1 MLTIEITHANWVTLR
16 SISELSISHM
26 NSLSMVPLWQGLRK
40 LGLRTDSEFVSM
52 PFATPSKHAKVSGAS
67 LLWFCRNFFFWHKR
81 QIHFIYFLFFK
92 NTNSQINIVTL
103 WYHQNVLLGDFSN
116 WRAIFGD
123 TVTFLYSCQKSW
135 LFTFCMS
142 FLRSICILRIINISW
157 VRNLCSEIEER
168 DSLFFLLLLIA
179 HNFKCA

>member
-103 WYHQNVLLGDFSN
+103 WYHQNVHQIGALFLETLSLFCTAVKNLDCLLFAHIEFSEVNLHFTDNKYFVSSEFVFRN
-116 WRAIFGD
+116 WRTGFSFFSS
-123 TVTFLYSCQKSW
+123 VTY
-135 LFTFCMS
+135 
-142 FLRSICILRIINISW
+142 
-157 VRNLCSEIEER
+157 CS
-168 DSLFFLLLLIA
+168 
-179 HNFKCA
+179 